1 MKNSSLSPDEFD
13 TISLKSHLQDMASA
27 KAKAGSVL
35 ANGLPK
41 NSAKK
46 GDNKL
51 KLFGE
56 EYFINY
62 ELSWLQFNERVLS
75 EALNKKNP
83 LMERVKFIGI
93 VCSNLD
99 EFFQKRVGGLKRLY
113 HSGVNTP
120 AIDGMSPLKQLKEI
134 RDEVMKMIHTY
145 RSCFLHDLVPE
156 LAKNGVYIKTYNAL
170 SIEQRETVNDYFNK
184 QLYPI
189 LTPLAVDEGHPFPFI
204 SNKSSSF
211 AVELFN
217 PYTGEDTFSRLK
229 IPANRPRWV
238 TAFQDE
244 EEVILV
250 PIEDVIQANLERLFP
265 GMRIKRAHI
274 FRVTRNADL
283 ERNEEEADDLLEVIS
298 EELRERRFAE
308 IVRLEIDESTP
319 VHIKEYLITQ
329 LNIKWTDVYE
339 MNNPIG
345 LVDAFQLVKIVKKPE
360 LFNKAW
366 SPQIHPV
373 FKHAP
378 EEEVPDIFSLIRKG
392 EFLVH
397 HPYHSFAKSTQQFIT
412 EAVNDPKVLAIKQ
425 TLYRTSS
432 DSPIMMDLMRA
443 AEMGKQVAVL
453 VEIKARFDEKQNIE
467 WAQKL
472 EKSGVHVSYGIA
484 GIKIHTKLTV
494 VVREE
499 EDGIKRYVHIGTGN
513 YHPGTAQLY
522 EDFGLFS
529 CNDELASDVT
539 DVFNLLTGYAPEQ
552 VYQHLLVAPH
562 AMRKNFE
569 DLIRYEIEE
578 AKAGRPARI
587 IVKNNSLE
595 DPQIIQ
601 LLYKASA
608 AGVKIDLI
616 IRGVC
621 RLRAQVKGLSENI
634 RVYSVIGRFL
644 EHSRLFYF
652 HHGGEDHYY
661 MGSADWM
668 HRNLDARIEAI
679 TPILEPE
686 LKKYMQFLLKVYL
699 NDNQRRW
706 ELKAD
711 GSYKKIKKQ
720 KGEDAIDVH
729 LILMHHTT
737 FELPPVPRT

>member
-1 MKNSSLSPDEFD
+1 M
-13 TISLKSHLQDMASA
+13 
-27 KAKAGSVL
+27 V
-35 ANGLPK
+35 
-41 NSAKK
+41 
-46 GDNKL
+46 
-51 KLFGE
+51 
-56 EYFINY
+56 
-62 ELSWLQFNERVLS
+62 
-75 EALNKKNP
+75 
-83 LMERVKFIGI
+83 
-93 VCSNLD
+93 
-99 EFFQKRVGGLKRLY
+99 
-113 HSGVNTP
+113 
-120 AIDGMSPLKQLKEI
+120 
-134 RDEVMKMIHTY
+134 EVSTC
-145 RSCFLHDLVPE
+145 R
-156 LAKNGVYIKTYNAL
+156 
-170 SIEQRETVNDYFNK
+170 
-184 QLYPI
+184 
-189 LTPLAVDEGHPFPFI
+189 
-204 SNKSSSF
+204 
-211 AVELFN
+211 
-217 PYTGEDTFSRLK
+217 EDTFSRLK
-229 IPANRPRWV
+229 IPANRPRWIN
-238 TAFQDE
+238 ASGNDE
-244 EEVILV
+244 KLTLV
-250 PIEDVIQANLERLFP
+250 PIEDVIRTNLEKLFP
-265 GMRIKRAHI
+265 GMQIKRAHI

-308 IVRLEIDESTP
+308 IVRLEIDQNTP
-319 VHIKEYLITQ
+319 VHIKEYLIGQ

-339 MNNPIG
+339 MSNPIG
-345 LVDAFQLVKIVKKPE
+345 LVDAFQLVKLVRKPH
-360 LFNKAW
+360 LFNKDW
-366 SPQIHPV
+366 SPQVHPV

-378 EEEVPDIFSLIRKG
+378 DEEMPDIFSLIRKG

-432 DSPIMMDLMRA
+432 DSPIMMDLMKA

-499 EDGIKRYVHIGTGN
+499 EDGIRRYVHIGTGN

-529 CNDELASDVT
+529 CNEELASDVT

-552 VYQHLLVAPH
+552 RYRHLLVAPH

-578 AKAGRPARI
+578 AKAGRKARI

-601 LLYKASA
+601 LLYKASE
-608 AGVKIDLI
+608 AGVRIDLI

-652 HHGGEDHYY
+652 HHGGEDLYF

-668 HRNLDARIEAI
+668 HRNLDARVEAI
-679 TPILEPE
+679 TPVYAPE
-686 LKKYMQFLLKVYL
+686 LKSYMQFLLKVYL

-706 ELKAD
+706 EMQSD
-711 GSYKKIKKQ
+711 GSFKKLKK
-720 KGEDAIDVH
+720 KKSNDAIDVH
-729 LILMHHTT
+729 KILMHHSTV
-737 FELPPVPRT
+737 ELPPVPRTMMSEE